1 MPAGNVSRHSLL
13 VVALVVGVGVV
24 VVGVVVV
31 TEVVVTAGVSEV
43 YRKPKQS
50 IRSE

>member
-1 MPAGNVSRHSLL
+1 MMPAGNVSRHSVP

-24 VVGVVVV
+24 VVVVVIVV

-43 YRKPKQS
+43 YMETKTKYT
-50 IRSE
+50 